1 MVENHKMIVENSGLL
16 TVAALKH
23 LNVKNKKIVS
33 VTKKTLKK
41 GSASVTIKAK
51 KKGSTKVTVKV
62 GKKSAKVTVKVK

>member
-1 MVENHKMIVENSGLL
+1 MQRTKKAKTTDKMKVS
-16 TVAALKH
+16 
-23 LNVKNKKIVS
+23 VKNKKIVS

-41 GSASVTIKAK
+41 GNASVTIKAK